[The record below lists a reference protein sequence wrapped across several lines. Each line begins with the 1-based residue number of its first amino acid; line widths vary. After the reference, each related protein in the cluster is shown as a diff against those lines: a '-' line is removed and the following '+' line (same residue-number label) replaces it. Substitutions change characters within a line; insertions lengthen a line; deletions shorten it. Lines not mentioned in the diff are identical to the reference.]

1 MELNE
6 LVSRTWEE
14 NILFNVL
21 LELTYQCNLDC
32 FFCYNDRSLQGKPL
46 DFWRYQELLKEL
58 AGLGVLNLVLSG
70 GEPLA
75 HPDFWKIGAVARD
88 LGFVIRIKSN
98 GHALRPDVARRL
110 KDEVDPF
117 IIDISLH
124 GASAVVH
131 DRQTRVP
138 GSFQRLMHNLEGLRK
153 QGLRVKLNAT
163 LTAWNEHQL
172 EAMYELADGLGLIL
186 QVDPQVTP
194 RDDGDRTPQ
203 TIRAS
208 GAGLQRLEELL
219 RERNP
224 PAASSCD
231 RTDSSE
237 GNGKHC
243 GTGSS
248 SLAIDPYGNVY
259 PCVALRR
266 PLGNLHEQ
274 SVREIWYENPVL
286 EELRGTMREVARQV
300 RLLVENGS
308 QVRFCPGQA
317 HALSGNP
324 AQIYPAAT
332 QSVSLSI
339 KADRNSRHPG

>member
-1 MELNE
+1 MELND

-46 DFWRYQELLKEL
+46 GLKRYQELLHEL
-58 AGLGVLNLVLSG
+58 VGMGVLNLILSG

-75 HPDFWKIGAVARD
+75 HPDFWNIGALARE

-110 KDEVDPF
+110 KDEVAPF

-124 GASAVVH
+124 GASAAVH

-138 GSFQRLMHNLEGLRK
+138 GSFKRLMQNLEGLRE

-163 LTAWNEHQL
+163 LTSWNEHQL
-172 EAMYELADGLGLIL
+172 DAMHELADNLGLLL

-208 GAGLQRLEELL
+208 DAGLQRLEELL
-219 RERNP
+219 RKRNP
-224 PAASSCD
+224 QAGPSCD
-231 RTDSSE
+231 GMESST
-237 GNGKHC
+237 GDAKHC

-266 PLGNLHEQ
+266 SLGNLHEQ
-274 SVREIWYENPVL
+274 SVCDIWHGNPVL
-286 EELRGTMREVARQV
+286 EELRGAMREVARQV
-300 RLLVENGS
+300 RVLEKNGNP
-308 QVRFCPGQA
+308 VRFCPGQA
-317 HALSGNP
+317 HNLSGNP

-332 QSVSLSI
+332 QTLSLSI
-339 KADRNSRHPG
+339 KANQNSRHPG

>member
-1 MELNE
+1 MKLND

-46 DFWRYQELLKEL
+46 DFWRYQELLEEL
-58 AGLGVLNLVLSG
+58 ANLGVLNLILSG

-75 HPDFWKIGAVARD
+75 HPDFWKIGTLARE

-98 GHALRPDVARRL
+98 GHALRPHVARRL

-124 GASAVVH
+124 GASAGVH

-138 GSFQRLMHNLEGLRK
+138 GSFQRLMQNLIGLRQ
-153 QGLRVKLNAT
+153 QGLRVRLNAT

-172 EAMYELADGLGLIL
+172 EAMHELADSLGLLL

-208 GAGLQRLEELL
+208 DTALQRLENLL
-219 RERNP
+219 RKRNP
-224 PAASSCD
+224 QAHSGCD
-231 RTDSSE
+231 GMDSSA
-237 GNGKHC
+237 GDGKHC

-248 SLAIDPYGNVY
+248 SLAVDPYGNVY

-274 SVREIWYENPVL
+274 SVRDIWHGNPVL
-286 EELRGTMREVARQV
+286 EELRGAMRKVSRQV
-300 RLLVENGS
+300 RVLEENGN

-317 HALSGNP
+317 HTLSGNP
-324 AQIYPAAT
+324 AQIDPAAT
-332 QSVSLSI
+332 QPLSLPV
-339 KADRNSRHPG
+339 KANRNSRRPG